1 MITCKQRLYLEWLGY
16 NEYEIKE
23 VETEIKNGEEPLVFE
38 SNQYYAW
45 SSGYDIGIKAKI
57 NTTTISDAPLEKQSM
72 TDKQKNCID
81 WIEEMTGAVYEGGS
95 VSDFIN
101 EHIEE
106 ARFQSELNADANN
119 PNG

>member
-1 MITCKQRLYLEWLGY
+1 MITSKQMLYLEWLGY
-16 NEYEIKE
+16 NEYEIEE

-57 NTTTISDAPLEKQSM
+57 NTTTISDAPLKKEPM
-72 TDKQKNCID
+72 TDKQKRCID
-81 WIEEMTGAVYEGGS
+81 WIEEVTGAVYEGGS
-95 VSDFIN
+95 VSDFIS